1 MPALQ
6 PESGDSGKF
15 FGSRQIKT
23 YPAEKIYEEA
33 AFIAYYVHWS
43 HDDIMAMGHR
53 ERLRWCDEISKINSK
68 LNQEPENVF
77 KI

>member
-1 MPALQ
+1 MR
-6 PESGDSGKF
+6 ERNRGSGKF
-15 FGSRQIKT
+15 YGSRSIVT

-33 AFIAYYVHWS
+33 AFIAYYTHWS
-43 HDDIMAMGHR
+43 HNEIMSFNHMDRLKWCR
-53 ERLRWCDEISKINSK
+53 EVSKINSK